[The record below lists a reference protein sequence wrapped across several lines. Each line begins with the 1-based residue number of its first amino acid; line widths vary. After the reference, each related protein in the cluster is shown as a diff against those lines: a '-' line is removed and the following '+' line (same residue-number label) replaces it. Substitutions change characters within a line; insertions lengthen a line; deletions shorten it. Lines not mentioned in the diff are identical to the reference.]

1 MSDNKGQDWLDD
13 TTAERLLRGAARND
27 TSGPAWTDPRAA
39 TLART
44 LAAAAV
50 PAVLDPAREEA
61 ALAAFRDARDAGP
74 ELSPVRGGRANE
86 RDGGRD
92 AAGRRSGGSKGR
104 GARAFSGTLL
114 ATAAVAGVALAAAA
128 GALPVLL
135 SGGDEAPAPVHT
147 QGAAPQATGGTRPAT
162 PAVPPSPP
170 APSRSGR
177 GVPVGTV
184 PGGAPA
190 GPAAP
195 GAPRLPAPPAGA
207 TAGPKALCRAYAA
220 AGWRRGKTDEQIWKQ
235 LRKAAGG
242 GQPMVRRYCAAVLGP
257 HGRRVGGAGDDS
269 PRNDSP
275 KGGGLKGG
283 GLKDDGPGR
292 LHHGGKG
299 NGKNRSGGHHRFG
312 ERHASRAGGQ

>member
-13 TTAERLLRGAARND
+13 TTAERLLRGAAKND
-27 TSGPAWTDPRAA
+27 TAGPAWTDPRAA
-39 TLART
+39 ALART

-50 PAVLDPAREEA
+50 PAALDPAREEA
-61 ALAAFRDARDAGP
+61 ALAAFRDARDGGP
-74 ELSPVRGGRANE
+74 ELSPVGGGRGNE
-86 RDGGRD
+86 EGGGDGGRD
-92 AAGRRSGGSKGR
+92 AAGRRSGGPKSR
-104 GARAFSGTLL
+104 TARAFSGALL

-135 SGGDEAPAPVHT
+135 GGGDEAPAPVHT

-162 PAVPPSPP
+162 PAVSPRPP

-190 GPAAP
+190 AP
-195 GAPRLPAPPAGA
+195 GAPRVSVPPPGA
-207 TAGPKALCRAYAA
+207 MTGPTALCRAYAA
-220 AGWRRGKTDEQIWKQ
+220 AGWRRGKTDEQVWKQ

-257 HGRRVGGAGDDS
+257 HGRRVGRAGDAG
-269 PRNDSP
+269 P
-275 KGGGLKGG
+275 KDAGP
-283 GLKDDGPGR
+283 KDDAPGR
-292 LHHGGKG
+292 LHHAGKG

-312 ERHASRAGGQ
+312 ERHSPRAGGQ